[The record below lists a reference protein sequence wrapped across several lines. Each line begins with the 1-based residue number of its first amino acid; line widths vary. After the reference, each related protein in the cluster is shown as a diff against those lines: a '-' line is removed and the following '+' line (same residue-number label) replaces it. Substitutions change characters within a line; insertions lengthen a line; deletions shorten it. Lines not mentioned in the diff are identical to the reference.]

1 MQKPH
6 HIETS
11 RGWKAALPWLFA
23 GSVGAAC
30 SWTVSSVSGAWSAE
44 VTKAWL
50 GTTVLSLFWKLII
63 LDPMKVLC
71 CGALLEPLAAC
82 LSCDLAMNVDAFL
95 ESFEDVMVRC
105 LSTNN

>member
-1 MQKPH
+1 M
-6 HIETS
+6 
-11 RGWKAALPWLFA
+11 
-23 GSVGAAC
+23 
-30 SWTVSSVSGAWSAE
+30 SSVSGAWSAE

-105 LSTNN
+105 LSPTTDDQQHYTVCVDQT